1 MIGQRVE
8 SRPQVQIAAIVFF
21 LLSAAFI
28 GIACLA
34 RSSHAA
40 IFAILPIALGI
51 AAVVT
56 SGTHLAFEI
65 TNEGL
70 AFEEPDLGLV
80 RYTELRGVTAPVSRT
95 RNPGDDF
102 AIQLYHT
109 AGVVRI
115 PSGHAVSARD
125 LYDFLVERLPPLDP
139 ADPDRSPSSLRSFI
153 AQQIDLFGAEKVFV
167 YHARPFPPLSSH
179 SRKLGYAVAVICAAV
194 AWCLVGIV
202 LEATKS
208 GDGAVWG
215 GFGCLTSFVALLF
228 AFSFSRGHSAG
239 RPSNW
244 RDACVVVSPGGIAI
258 VQGKLR
264 GKMRWD
270 ELRSI
275 DYPAKPRFGISTHGG
290 ARSGL
295 GLLTDGAYFIIGDLY
310 VRPLADIR
318 RVLHQYWGGRD
329 AN

>member
-1 MIGQRVE
+1 MIGQRIE
-8 SRPQVQIAAIVFF
+8 SRPPVQIAAVVLF
-21 LLSAAFI
+21 LISVAFI

-34 RSSHAA
+34 RTPHAA

-56 SGTHLAFEI
+56 SGPHIAFEI
-65 TNEGL
+65 TDEGL
-70 AFEEPDLGLV
+70 AFEEPELGLI
-80 RYTELRGVTAPVSRT
+80 RYTELCGVTAPVSRN
-95 RNPGDDF
+95 RGDDF
-102 AIQLYHT
+102 AIQLYHA

-115 PSGHAVSARD
+115 PRGLAVSSRA
-125 LYDFLVERLPPLDP
+125 LYEFLVERLPELDP
-139 ADPDRSPSSLRSFI
+139 ADPDRAPSSLRSFI
-153 AQQIDLFGAEKVFV
+153 AQQIELFGAEKLFV
-167 YHARPFPPLSSH
+167 YRARPFPPLSSH

-202 LEATKS
+202 LEVTKT
-208 GDGAVWG
+208 GEGNIWG
-215 GFGCLTSFVALLF
+215 GFGCLMSFVALLF
-228 AFSFSRGHSAG
+228 AFSFSRGRSAG
-239 RPSNW
+239 RPRNW
-244 RDACVVVSPGGIAI
+244 RNSCVVVGPGGIAI

-275 DYPAKPRFGISTHGG
+275 EYPAKPRFGISTHGG

-318 RVLHQYWGGRD
+318 QVIQGYWGGRD

>member
-8 SRPQVQIAAIVFF
+8 SRPPVQISAVVLF
-21 LLSAAFI
+21 LIGVAFV

-34 RSSHAA
+34 RSPHAA
-40 IFAILPIALGI
+40 IFAILPFALGV

-56 SGTHLAFEI
+56 SGPHIAFGI
-65 TNEGL
+65 ADEGL
-70 AFEEPDLGLV
+70 AFEKPDLGLV
-80 RYTELRGVTAPVSRT
+80 RYTELCGVTAPVSRN
-95 RNPGDDF
+95 RGEDF

-109 AGVVRI
+109 AGVVSI
-115 PSGHAVSARD
+115 PRGLPVSSRD
-125 LYDFLVERLPPLDP
+125 FYDFLVEQLPPLDA
-139 ADPDRSPSSLRSFI
+139 ADPDRAPSSLRPFV
-153 AQQIDLFGAEKVFV
+153 AQQIELFGAEKVFV
-167 YHARPFPPLSSH
+167 YRARPFPPLPSH
-179 SRKLGYAVAVICAAV
+179 SRQLGYALAVICAAV
-194 AWCLVGIV
+194 VWCLTGIV
-202 LEATKS
+202 LEASKM

-215 GFGCLTSFVALLF
+215 GLGCLLSFLALLF
-228 AFSFSRGHSAG
+228 AFLFARANSRG

-244 RDACVVVSPGGIAI
+244 RDACVVVSPGGVAI

-270 ELRSI
+270 ELRAI
-275 DYPAKPRFGISTHGG
+275 DYPARPRFGISTHGG

-310 VRPLADIR
+310 MRPLADIQQALR
-318 RVLHQYWGGRD
+318 DFWGGRD